1 MKHEMQTD
9 NSTCSQS
16 GIKSYTR
23 KNERN
28 SIALLRLKIP

>member
-1 MKHEMQTD
+1 MRGRLTIAHESKVEFSLTLE
-9 NSTCSQS
+9 
-16 GIKSYTR
+16 